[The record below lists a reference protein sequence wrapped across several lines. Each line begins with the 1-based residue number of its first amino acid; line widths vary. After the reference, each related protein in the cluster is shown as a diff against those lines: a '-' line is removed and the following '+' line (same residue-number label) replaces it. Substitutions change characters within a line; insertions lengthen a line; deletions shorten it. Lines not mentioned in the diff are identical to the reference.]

1 MFTKQELNLILLNR
15 KQNKLHELIEY
26 LNGPIHKRALD
37 GFNSFEG
44 MLPVDELIKLLPQ
57 YNDNKMPNS
66 VLNIEEIINDFKL
79 VTGCKLK
86 IEWTFRQNH
95 YLLHISWE

>member
-37 GFNSFEG
+37 GFSFFNIEIEFE
-44 MLPVDELIKLLPQ
+44 ELKKLLSE
-57 YNDNKMPNS
+57 YNFDMHAHDIMEVKNDFKS
-66 VLNIEEIINDFKL
+66 VTNCDLNIEYIYNKK
-79 VTGCKLK
+79 CKLN
-86 IEWTFRQNH
+86 IF
-95 YLLHISWE
+95 WE